1 MITDREMFCTF
12 VGVITTHQQIPKG
25 MKKSLL
31 ISSAKEFG
39 ISPDHVEEILK
50 ELEQTLEFVCIKAL
64 QKLGKKDNM
73 FKP

>member
-1 MITDREMFCTF
+1 
-12 VGVITTHQQIPKG
+12 
-25 MKKSLL
+25 MKKGLL

-64 QKLGKKDNM
+64 QRLGKKDNM